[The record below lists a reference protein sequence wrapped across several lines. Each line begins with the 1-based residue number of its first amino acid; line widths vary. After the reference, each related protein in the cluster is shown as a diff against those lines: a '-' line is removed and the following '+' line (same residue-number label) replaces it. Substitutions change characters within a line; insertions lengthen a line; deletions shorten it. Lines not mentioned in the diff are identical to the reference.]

1 MTQTVTPAV
10 ILRTREL
17 RESDL
22 IVVLLTPGR
31 GKVDCVARG
40 ARRSRRRFPGGL
52 PNGARGEAGIDP
64 GRGSLSVLT
73 SFTPTVDHSV
83 LGRSLE
89 LFAYVAYLCEL
100 CDQLIV
106 GSDADPATFAHLCEA
121 IEAASL
127 SLGLAPAQSPGPSR
141 RGQEPTPILL
151 RRFELALLDALGH
164 LPALERCSVCGL
176 PAHVTDEGV
185 AISRERG
192 GVLCLAHARAAR
204 RIPAAIVD
212 LAVTLLEA
220 DPEARAAAYTQADV
234 GTRRALRDLC
244 REWIHPHLR
253 SPLRSLAFFAQ
264 LGGPGKRSDPYE

>member
-1 MTQTVTPAV
+1 MTEALTPAV
-10 ILRTREL
+10 VLRTREL

-22 IVVLLTPGR
+22 IVVLLTPDR
-31 GKVDCVARG
+31 GKLDCLARG

-52 PNGARGEAGIDP
+52 PNGARGQAGIDP
-64 GRGSLSVLT
+64 GRGSLAVLT
-73 SFTPTVDHSV
+73 SFTPTVDHGV

-89 LFAYVAYLCEL
+89 LFAYVAYVCEL
-100 CDQLIV
+100 SDQLID
-106 GSDADPATFAHLCEA
+106 GTTADPTAFAHLCEA
-121 IEAASL
+121 IESATDDA
-127 SLGLAPAQSPGPSR
+127 
-141 RGQEPTPILL
+141 TPMLL
-151 RRFELALLDALGH
+151 RRFELSLLDALGH
-164 LPALERCSVCGL
+164 LPALEGCSVCGL

-204 RIPAAIVD
+204 RIPPEVVE
-212 LAVTLLEA
+212 LAVVLLHAE
-220 DPEARAAAYTQADV
+220 PEARAAAYAQAEE

-264 LGGPGKRSDPYE
+264 LASQVGVPGKHRDPYE

>member
-1 MTQTVTPAV
+1 MSETLTPAV
-10 ILRTREL
+10 VLRTREL

-31 GKVDCVARG
+31 GKVDCLARG

-52 PNGARGEAGIDP
+52 QSGARGEAGIDP
-64 GRGSLSVLT
+64 GRGSLAVLT

-121 IEAASL
+121 IESATA
-127 SLGLAPAQSPGPSR
+127 
-141 RGQEPTPILL
+141 EPTPMLL
-151 RRFELALLDALGH
+151 RRFELALLDGLGH
-164 LPALERCSVCGL
+164 LPALESCSVCGS

-204 RIPAAIVD
+204 RIPAAVVE
-212 LAVTLLEA
+212 LAATLLVA
-220 DPEARAAAYTQADV
+220 DVDARTAAYEQADA

-244 REWIHPHLR
+244 RAWIHPHLR

-264 LGGPGKRSDPYE
+264 LGSPAKRGDPYE

>member
-1 MTQTVTPAV
+1 MTEALTPAV
-10 ILRTREL
+10 VLRTREL

-31 GKVDCVARG
+31 GKVDCLARG

-83 LGRSLE
+83 LGRSLD

-100 CDQLIV
+100 CDQLID
-106 GSDADPATFAHLCEA
+106 GSTADPTTFAHLCEA
-121 IEAASL
+121 IESATTET
-127 SLGLAPAQSPGPSR
+127 SPL
-141 RGQEPTPILL
+141 LL
-151 RRFELALLDALGH
+151 RRFELSLLDGLGH
-164 LPALERCSVCGL
+164 LPAVERCSVCGL

-204 RIPAAIVD
+204 RIPAAVID
-212 LAVTLLEA
+212 LAVTLMHV
-220 DPEARAAAYTQADV
+220 DPEARAAAYTQADA

-264 LGGPGKRSDPYE
+264 LGGPGKHRDPYE

>member
-1 MTQTVTPAV
+1 MSETLTPAV
-10 ILRTREL
+10 VLRTREL

-52 PNGARGEAGIDP
+52 PNGARGEAGVEP

-73 SFTPTVDHSV
+73 SFTPTVDHGV

-100 CDQLIV
+100 CDQLID
-106 GSDADPATFAHLCEA
+106 GSTADPATFAHLCEA
-121 IEAASL
+121 IESATT
-127 SLGLAPAQSPGPSR
+127 LA
-141 RGQEPTPILL
+141 EPMLL
-151 RRFELALLDALGH
+151 RRFELGLLDALGH
-164 LPALERCSVCGL
+164 LPALENCSVCGS

-185 AISRERG
+185 ACSGERG

-204 RIPAAIVD
+204 RLPAAVLE
-212 LAVTLLEA
+212 LAVMLLHGE
-220 DPEARAAAYTQADV
+220 PEARALAYAGSDTS
-234 GTRRALRDLC
+234 TRRELRDLC
-244 REWIHPHLR
+244 RQWIYPHLR

-264 LGGPGKRSDPYE
+264 LGGAGKRVDPYE